1 MPSSDKSGRR
11 IHRRDLNKG
20 AATAGLALTA
30 GALGIP
36 KTFGQSSFSNDL
48 IQAENAKPGTRDWLL
63 TKTHTVPGKINKILD
78 NGRCKVIEG
87 YCSANSIRVG
97 ETLRIMMKK
106 AAGGNTLCGKE

>member
-1 MPSSDKSGRR
+1 MPSSDNRGRR

-20 AATAGLALTA
+20 AATAGLVLTA

-63 TKTHTVPGKINKILD
+63 TKTILFPA
-78 NGRCKVIEG
+78 R
-87 YCSANSIRVG
+87 SIRFLTMVG
-97 ETLRIMMKK
+97 AK
-106 AAGGNTLCGKE
+106 

>member
-1 MPSSDKSGRR
+1 MAGADRSGRR

-63 TKTHTVPGKINKILD
+63 TKTHTVPGKINKIL
-78 NGRCKVIEG
+78 E
-87 YCSANSIRVG
+87 
-97 ETLRIMMKK
+97 
-106 AAGGNTLCGKE
+106 